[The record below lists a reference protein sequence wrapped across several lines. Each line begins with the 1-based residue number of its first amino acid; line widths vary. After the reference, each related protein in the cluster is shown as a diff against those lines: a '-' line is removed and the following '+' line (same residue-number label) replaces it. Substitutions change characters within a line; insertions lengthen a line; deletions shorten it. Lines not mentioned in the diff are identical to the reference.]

1 MKRFSLVLFVGVGVF
16 IILVVTLM
24 VIKGRGVSPLP
35 KEAGASKAD
44 FRIKEVH
51 IQEADEGD
59 VRWKLD
65 ADQAEVFEQEGRT
78 VMQKVTITILQPDR
92 TWTITSE
99 QGDLQNG
106 SKDVRLQGNVV
117 AVSSDGIRLN
127 TESLQWAAEPKKLWT
142 DDPIT
147 IVQGEAS
154 IRGQGLDAL
163 VGEKRAV
170 VKGRVRVSIPGQKKT
185 ASSPLSQV
193 DR

>member
-1 MKRFSLVLFVGVGVF
+1 MKRFSLALFAGVGVF
-16 IILVVTLM
+16 IILVVALM
-24 VIKGRGVSPLP
+24 VVRGRGVGPLP
-35 KEAGASKAD
+35 NEAGTSKAD

-51 IQEADEGD
+51 IQEAAEGG

-65 ADQAEVFEQEGRT
+65 ADQAEVFEQQGKT

-99 QGDLQNG
+99 HGDLKSD

-117 AVSSDGIRLN
+117 AVSSDGVRLS

-163 VGEKRAV
+163 VGEERAV
-170 VKGRVRVSIPGQKKT
+170 VKGRVRVSIPSRNS
-185 ASSPLSQV
+185 ASSPLSRVGQ
-193 DR
+193 